1 MSDLLKINSCV
12 YSRKGLEREKNRDDF
27 YMNGRFLSEN
37 HLDNTE
43 ALLENRANEFF
54 FAIADHMEYS
64 HDEQK
69 SNSPF

>member
-1 MSDLLKINSCV
+1 
-12 YSRKGLEREKNRDDF
+12 
-27 YMNGRFLSEN
+27 MNGRFLSEN

-69 SNSPF
+69 IKFSILRELGNFMRR